1 MGIRRIIKKSSL
13 SLLLVMLAVSQ
24 NATSQEAIENNDIV
38 IGKTH
43 TIESKILSEERTI
56 SVVLPIG
63 YQDNDFSYPV
73 AYVLDGNFVTRLMYA
88 SSTMEHLDGLGK
100 VPQMIIIGI
109 DTPNTRRD
117 YFPTELERRPGSGQ
131 ADNFIKFISDEL
143 KPWVDSNYRTEP
155 FNILCGASNSGLL
168 TVYTY
173 LTKPDIFSAYLAGSP
188 SIGWCKEFIL
198 EKISERFTKDIQTA
212 PAIYMNY
219 ATDDIE
225 SIVLSAMPDFVS
237 SLETN
242 IPKQIRWKMEIL
254 ENAGHVPFVSF
265 YNGLEFIF
273 PDWKFPKDNMTENV
287 LDGLRSHSDYLEEKY
302 GFSHRIPSGELTDLG
317 GGYFREENWQKAIDV
332 FRVYSMEYP
341 NSERAQYY
349 LGETFRRNSEID
361 SAVVYFEK
369 TLELDPDF
377 TRAKEKLEEIRS
389 TSN

>member
-1 MGIRRIIKKSSL
+1 MDFKRMIKKSAL
-13 SLLLVMLAVSQ
+13 GLLLVGFTVCQ
-24 NATSQEAIENNDIV
+24 NATSQEATENNDIV

-43 TIESKILSEERTI
+43 KIESKILSEERTI
-56 SVVLPIG
+56 SVILPIG
-63 YQDNDFSYPV
+63 YQDNNFRYPV
-73 AYVLDGNFVTRLMYA
+73 AYALDGNFVTRLMYA

-109 DTPNTRRD
+109 DTPNTVRD
-117 YFPTELERRPGSGQ
+117 YFPTELEGRPGSGQ

-143 KPWVDSNYRTEP
+143 KPWVDSTYRTVP

-225 SIVLSAMPDFVS
+225 SIVLSAMPDFVN

-242 IPKQIRWKMEIL
+242 IPKQIRWEMEIL

-273 PDWKFPKDNMTENV
+273 PDWKCPQDSMTENV

-302 GFSHRIPSGELTDLG
+302 GFPHRIPSGELTNLG
-317 GGYFREENWQKAIDV
+317 GDYFREENWQKAIDV

-341 NSERAQYY
+341 KSERALYY
-349 LGETFRRNSEID
+349 LGETFRRKGDID

-369 TLELDPDF
+369 TLEIDPDF
-377 TRAKEKLEEIRS
+377 TRAQQKLDEINS
-389 TSN
+389 SSD